1 MSGAG
6 VDSRECRRG
15 GLFGQLYLL
24 LSLASL
30 FWAGKT
36 VLGRF
41 VAGHVPPITL
51 ACLGGII
58 RDRAAVCVAAVRDW
72 PAIRRHAGLMTL
84 LALTGFSAYNTMAH
98 YGLQYTTALNGLLLQ
113 SIVPLFVA
121 LWSIMLFGHCLTAR
135 QASGICLSLSGVL
148 VIVSHGSLAVLI
160 GIGFNRGDAWFLIAL
175 LIYAFYTVVLRSG
188 RRYIRSRSSLSVW
201 AAVGY
206 ALVFAGI
213 TVATRN

>member
-1 MSGAG
+1 
-6 VDSRECRRG
+6 
-15 GLFGQLYLL
+15 
-24 LSLASL
+24 
-30 FWAGKT
+30 
-36 VLGRF
+36 VLPF
-41 VAGHVPPITL
+41 AWPHL
-51 ACLGGII
+51 
-58 RDRAAVCVAAVRDW
+58 VRDW
-72 PAIRRHAGLMTL
+72 PGIRRHAGLMTL

-98 YGLQYTTALNGLLLQ
+98 YGLQYTTAINGLLLQ

-121 LWSIMLFGHCLTAR
+121 LWCLMLFGDRLTAR
-135 QASGICLSLSGVL
+135 QAGGMCLSLSGVL